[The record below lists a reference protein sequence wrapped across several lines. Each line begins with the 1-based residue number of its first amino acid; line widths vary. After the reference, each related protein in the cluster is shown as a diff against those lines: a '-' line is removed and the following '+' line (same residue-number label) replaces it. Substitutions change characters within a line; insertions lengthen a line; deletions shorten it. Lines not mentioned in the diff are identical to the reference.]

1 MPLVSLEYG
10 AGDLKDGVVEFNE
23 DGIEKLTGTVND
35 VIDSGDDFRDRLDK
49 IVKASNNYK
58 SFSKISDGMEGSVK
72 FVMSTA
78 SIEKDDD
85 K

>member
-1 MPLVSLEYG
+1 MLLTQVMISET
-10 AGDLKDGVVEFNE
+10 DL
-23 DGIEKLTGTVND
+23 T
-35 VIDSGDDFRDRLDK
+35 
-49 IVKASNNYK
+49 SNNYK